1 MSSALD
7 SCWEET
13 DQPVNR
19 RPGQRRVATMG
30 KVGRSWVELPKV
42 VGQMLIMP
50 GFWLCGLLMTLF
62 LALYVLI
69 PALLLDYL
77 PGRLFGYYQG
87 TRRLD
92 AALAVTLLAIAGL
105 VIWGKIDRRLEPR
118 CWQNFRRKDGSI
130 LRRATPTRLWV
141 KTLRRWGKGNRPGK
155 LTSRGGRSSVRHW
168 ARLTRRQRRF
178 EFWRGVKKQLP
189 VVGCARISP

>member
-105 VIWGKIDRRLEPR
+105 VIWGKIDCRLEQR
-118 CWQNFRRKDGSI
+118 RVARRKKELWRNNGLLQAQVLAKLSEKG
-130 LRRATPTRLWV
+130 RLHPETGHAY
-141 KTLRRWGKGNRPGK
+141 KALGKNLEALGEREQARQAYQQGREIFRETLGAAHPEAK
-155 LTSRGGRSSVRHW
+155 
-168 ARLTRRQRRF
+168 A
-178 EFWRGVKKQLP
+178 
-189 VVGCARISP
+189 I